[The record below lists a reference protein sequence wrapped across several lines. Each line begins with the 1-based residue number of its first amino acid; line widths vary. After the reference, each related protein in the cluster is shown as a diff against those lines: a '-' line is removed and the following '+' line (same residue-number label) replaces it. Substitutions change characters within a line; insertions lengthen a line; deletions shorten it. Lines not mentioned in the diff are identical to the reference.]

1 MYHVILSTRYK
12 KHLDRMSQHKDFD
25 IRKLEKVVTLLAK
38 NENLPMQYKDHE
50 LKGEFKG
57 IRECHVQ
64 NDILLLYTKQDDVL
78 VLLLVDIGTHSALFR
93 N

>member
-1 MYHVILSTRYK
+1 
-12 KHLDRMSQHKDFD
+12 MSQHKDFD

>member
-1 MYHVILSTRYK
+1 
-12 KHLDRMSQHKDFD
+12 MSQHKNFD
-25 IRKLEKVVTLLAK
+25 IKKLEEVIKLLVKDKV
-38 NENLPMQYKDHE
+38 LPMQYRDHE

-64 NDILLLYTKQDDVL
+64 NNILLLYTKQDDVL
-78 VLLLVDIGTHSALFR
+78 VLLLVEIGNHSSIFR

>member
-1 MYHVILSTRYK
+1 
-12 KHLDRMSQHKDFD
+12 MSQHKNFD
-25 IRKLEKVVTLLAK
+25 IKKLEEVIKLLAK
-38 NENLPMQYKDHE
+38 DDVLPMQYRDHE

-78 VLLLVDIGTHSALFR
+78 VLLLVDIGTHSSIFR